1 MTGWVDEVYTA
12 VNTGVLDVT
21 VPLRG
26 KLFTKVGAVLVF
38 DVFDDW
44 VPAVKNKNRLNWPN
58 LRGNRR
64 KRTIPR
70 Y

>member
-12 VNTGVLDVT
+12 VNTGVLNVT

-38 DVFDDW
+38 NVFDDW
-44 VPAVKNKNRLNWPN
+44 VPALK
-58 LRGNRR
+58 
-64 KRTIPR
+64 TESD
-70 Y
+70 